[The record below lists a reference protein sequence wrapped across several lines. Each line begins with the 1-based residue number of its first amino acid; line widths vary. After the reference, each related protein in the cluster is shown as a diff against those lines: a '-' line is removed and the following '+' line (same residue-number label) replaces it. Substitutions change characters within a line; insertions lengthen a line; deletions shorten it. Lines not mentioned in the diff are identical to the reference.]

1 MKKFKPNYDD
11 GMWKGAPEDSFGKA
25 WDLRNRETEPE
36 KLRWENLRGNKILG
50 LEFIRQHPISL

>member
-1 MKKFKPNYDD
+1 
-11 GMWKGAPEDSFGKA
+11 MWKGAPEDSFGKA